1 MVLLAYS
8 SLNHFES
15 SCCCVLRLR
24 RMFDVVD
31 LPLCWP
37 AEVNYHEAKAYCAW
51 RGPHFRL
58 LAEAEYHA
66 ILAPPVIR
74 CLLLLSFNPRYQG
87 SRGIWK
93 QKN

>member
-1 MVLLAYS
+1 MM
-8 SLNHFES
+8 
-15 SCCCVLRLR
+15 RLR

-37 AEVNYHEAKAYCAW
+37 VEVNYHEAKAYCAW

-58 LAEAEYHA
+58 PAEAEYHA

-74 CLLLLSFNPRYQG
+74 RCC
-87 SRGIWK
+87 
-93 QKN
+93 